1 MTVKPVIHMAKTPIL
16 RSSEIITN
24 FMNLY
29 KRLSPVT
36 AQLIFLSY
44 FLVIPIIFVDAH
56 RPILTEKQ
64 PDTLES
70 SLLIEDP
77 TVSQVVYRE
86 VIPENGGQTWLR
98 FEGVAGE
105 KITIG
110 CGVPVI
116 LRLLGY
122 SQHLAVVGFGLP
134 EKPSGLSL
142 PKGLGAVVYPPS
154 KSPRY
159 FHEPFTGTNSWI
171 LVDDIFTVPANGT
184 YYLVLYSPTVVEK
197 GKIWITIG
205 KKEQFGL
212 EDLFVFSE
220 WKRKVRAFHEV
231 L

>member
-1 MTVKPVIHMAKTPIL
+1 M
-16 RSSEIITN
+16 RR
-24 FMNLY
+24 Y
-29 KRLSPVT
+29 KGISTIWTKLT
-36 AQLIFLSY
+36 LLCF
-44 FLVIPIIFVDAH
+44 FLVAPVVFLGAH

-64 PDTLES
+64 PISMES

-86 VIPENGGQTWLR
+86 VIPKNSGQTWLR
-98 FEGVAGE
+98 FEGVVGQE
-105 KITIG
+105 ITVG
-110 CGVPVI
+110 SGVPVI

-122 SQHLAVVGFGLP
+122 SQYLAVVGFGLP

-154 KSPRY
+154 ESPRY